1 MTHLTL
7 QTSFTIPDTVVFREI
22 DGDAVLL
29 NLGTGQ
35 YFGLNAVG
43 TRIWQLLAELGKPQ
57 AVLEGLLKEFDVPPG
72 QLEAD
77 MLALLEELAGHG
89 LIAETP

>member
-43 TRIWQLLAELGKPQ
+43 TRVWQLLAELGKPQ
-57 AVLEGLLKEFDVPPG
+57 AVLEGLLREFDVPPA

-77 MLALLEELAGHG
+77 MLALLEELTGHG
-89 LIAETP
+89 LIAAAP